1 MITVVPGG
9 VMIVV
14 ALLVPVMVMLVVF
27 ALDAYEDLLF
37 PPTTKPG
44 PDQETLDP
52 TRDSG
57 H

>member
-1 MITVVPGG
+1 
-9 VMIVV
+9 MIVV
-14 ALLVPVMVMLVVF
+14 ALLVPVMAMLVVF